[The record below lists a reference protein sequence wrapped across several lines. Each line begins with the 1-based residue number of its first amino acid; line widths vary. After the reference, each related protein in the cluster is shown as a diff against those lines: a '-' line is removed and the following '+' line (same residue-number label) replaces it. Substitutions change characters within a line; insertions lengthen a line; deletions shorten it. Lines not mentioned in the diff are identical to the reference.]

1 MAFDFGFNFNFNFAG
16 AVQNKKIN
24 YLGFVGGSGY
34 PSPYP
39 KQIEMFNFAFNNSVP
54 RMILGARGYGK
65 TDYITI
71 LGLAYEIYL
80 DPNYTAILITKES
93 ERGKE
98 LVAEI
103 KEILTRFG
111 VRFKNKAKKKIVVEG
126 CNGKEPN
133 LIALTIRSKGLRGR
147 HPTIVIM
154 DDPITPEDDS
164 QAERLRAKKCYEELL
179 KLTQNLLIIGQPV
192 HKLDLY
198 QELRTKIL
206 TICVIYGDIP
216 QLDKDLN
223 ALRASGVSEA
233 SISASYYLKI
243 LDDNSLPLASI
254 KEVDYC
260 ARRNFAWIDPS
271 HKGGDYT
278 AIAIGG
284 RNAGEF
290 IIAGFAFKK
299 AWYDCVEEFK
309 YLFDG
314 LNVIGACIETNGLG
328 ELPLREL
335 RKIGLPCEGYN
346 STEPKHERIINMA
359 TFCDDLRLFRVDGG
373 IRSDIIEANQIFIE
387 QTKNYEYNAEHD
399 DAPDACAGLINY
411 VRGL

>member
-1 MAFDFGFNFNFNFAG
+1 MGFDFNFSFFG
-16 AVQNKKIN
+16 ATGSTN
-24 YLGFVGGSGY
+24 LSFLDFVERSGY
-34 PSPYP
+34 PKPYP
-39 KQIEMFNFAFNNSVP
+39 KQIEMYDFAFSGENT

-71 LGLAYEIYL
+71 LGLAYSIYK

-103 KEILTRFG
+103 KEILNKFS
-111 VRFKNKAKKKIVVEG
+111 VRFKSKAKKKIVVEG
-126 CNGKEPN
+126 CTGKEPN

-147 HPTIVIM
+147 HPKKIIM

-164 QAERLRAKKCYEELL
+164 QAERRRAKKCYEELL
-179 KLTQNLLIIGQPV
+179 KLTQNVLIIGQPV

-206 TICVIYGDIP
+206 TLCVIYGDIP
-216 QLDKDLN
+216 ELDKDLN

-233 SISASYYLKI
+233 SISASYFLKI
-243 LDDNSLPLASI
+243 LDDNTLPLASI

-260 ARRNFAWIDPS
+260 ARKNFAWIDPS

-278 AIAIGG
+278 AVAIGG

-290 IIAGFAFKK
+290 VIAGFAFKK
-299 AWYDCVEEFK
+299 AWYDCIEEFK
-309 YLFDG
+309 YLFSG
-314 LNVIGACIETNGLG
+314 LNVLGACIETNGLG
-328 ELPLREL
+328 ELPLIEL

-346 STEPKHERIINMA
+346 STEHKHERIINMS
-359 TFCDDLRLFRVDGG
+359 TFCDDLRLYRASGNV
-373 IRSDIIEANQIFIE
+373 RSDIIEANNIFIE